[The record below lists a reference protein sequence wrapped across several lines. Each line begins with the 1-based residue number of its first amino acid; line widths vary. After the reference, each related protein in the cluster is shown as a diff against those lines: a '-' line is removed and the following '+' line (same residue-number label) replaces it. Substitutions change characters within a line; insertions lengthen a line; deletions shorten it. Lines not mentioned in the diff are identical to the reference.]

1 MQITITYKPYTKRT
15 IKISSRD
22 LWSLDVNLAAIILA
36 SLKKYRKTQG
46 KDYVGYPSAFCTQIG
61 SDNWSKEQEKADV
74 ARWLHALDTMI
85 YAFDSIVA
93 DRIVLASHE
102 KEYKAEYNKLYTA
115 HKKSKSD
122 EFWWQT
128 PESAA
133 FWKKWESCRQQHEA
147 QVKTGL
153 QLFAEHFRSLYL

>member
-1 MQITITYKPYTKRT
+1 MRITIDPKQKPYRKIT
-15 IKISSRD
+15 IHNRD
-22 LWSLDVNLAAIILA
+22 LISLDIHLAAIILKA
-36 SLKKYRKTQG
+36 LRKYRKTQG
-46 KDYVGYPSAFCTQIG
+46 KDYAAYPSAFCTQKD
-61 SDNWSKEQEKADV
+61 SDNWSAEQEKADV
-74 ARWLHALDTMI
+74 AQWLHALDTMI

-122 EFWWQT
+122 QYWWQT
-128 PESAA
+128 PESDA